1 MAGATIN
8 INVNNGKP
16 INAEL
21 EKIHDA
27 ADSIVNILLFLQE
40 TFREL
45 SDPNLDRIEF
55 SPFALNGFHEILE
68 GVTNKAINVTEAL
81 NNAMR
86 R

>member
-1 MAGATIN
+1 MAGTTIST
-8 INVNNGKP
+8 NVNNGKD

-21 EKIHDA
+21 EKAYAA
-27 ADSIVNILLFLQE
+27 ADSIINHLFFLQE

-81 NNAMR
+81 NNAMKR
-86 R
+86 